1 MLVKYLVMTFTTDG
15 GEKASLSVSGIRE
28 ALTAEDIA
36 DAMDVI
42 IAKDA
47 FVVKGG
53 KLKGKYNAQIIT
65 RNVDQIDLV

>member
-28 ALTAEDIA
+28 GLTAEDIA

-47 FVVKGG
+47 FLVKGG
-53 KLKGKYNAQIIT
+53 TLKGKYNAQIIT

>member
-28 ALTAEDIA
+28 GLTAEDIA

-53 KLKGKYNAQIIT
+53 KLKGKYNAQIVT
-65 RNVDQIDLV
+65 RNVDQIDLA